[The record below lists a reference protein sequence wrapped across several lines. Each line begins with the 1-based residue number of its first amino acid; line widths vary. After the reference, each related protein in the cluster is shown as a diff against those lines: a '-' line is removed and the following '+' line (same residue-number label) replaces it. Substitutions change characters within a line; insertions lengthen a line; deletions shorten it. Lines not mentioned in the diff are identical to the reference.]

1 MMLLWLLCLAG
12 FTLLS
17 LAMPRYRRLFGLRHL
32 SQRSEQ
38 GWRLSGFALLLL
50 SLLLVLR
57 RRQLAEDLV
66 AWFGILTM
74 AALLVAAVL
83 AYRQRH
89 N

>member
-17 LAMPRYRRLFGLRHL
+17 LAMPRYRRLFGLRYL
-32 SQRSEQ
+32 SQRAER

-50 SLLLVLR
+50 SLLLVLQ
-57 RRQLAEDLV
+57 RRQPAEDLV

-74 AALLVAAVL
+74 AALLVALVL
-83 AYRQRH
+83 AYRQRC
-89 N
+89 